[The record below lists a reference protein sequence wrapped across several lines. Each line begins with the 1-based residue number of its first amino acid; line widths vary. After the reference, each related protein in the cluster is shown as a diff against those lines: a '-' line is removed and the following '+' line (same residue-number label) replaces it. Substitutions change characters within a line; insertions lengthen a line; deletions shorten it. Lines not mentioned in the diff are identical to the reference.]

1 MTQLFAR
8 ALVGVSLLMGLPA
21 LAHDFKAGAITIDH
35 PFARA
40 TTSMMTTGAAY
51 MVLANT
57 GPQADRLLSASTPVA
72 EAVMLHMNV
81 KKGAV
86 VEMHHISTLD
96 LPAGQTVALSPAGSF
111 HLMLMG
117 LTQPLKLGA
126 MFPLVLVFEK
136 AGETQVMVTVERAGS
151 MGPALGKAH

>member
-1 MTQLFAR
+1 MIQFIPR
-8 ALVGVSLLMGLPA
+8 ALVCLSLLAGLPA
-21 LAHDFKAGAITIDH
+21 LAHDFKAGAVTINH

-40 TTSMMTTGAAY
+40 TTSTMTTGAAY

-72 EAVMLHMNV
+72 DSVMLHMNV

-86 VEMHHISTLD
+86 VEMHHVTTLD

-117 LTQPLKLGA
+117 LKQPLKLGA
-126 MFPLVLVFEK
+126 AFPLTLVFEK

-151 MGPALGKAH
+151 MGPAAGKPH